1 MECPKLHVGV
11 NIASSV
17 VKGTAYLLE
26 RVTDAKAFCLRLLL
40 MCHELSSDEWE
51 MLRLPGAVAVDNE
64 MMGSNEFPI
73 NSNGS
78 SPRAHP
84 YIGPST
90 RSRKNGGG
98 NESERVVFRGTLGCE
113 EDDAHE
119 QREAEIEQMLRWEAR
134 CFGYEYLGEHE
145 LQQHNSIVS

>member
-1 MECPKLHVGV
+1 
-11 NIASSV
+11 
-17 VKGTAYLLE
+17 
-26 RVTDAKAFCLRLLL
+26 
-40 MCHELSSDEWE
+40 
-51 MLRLPGAVAVDNE
+51 MLRLPGAVAVVNE
-64 MMGSNEFPI
+64 MMGSYVSPI

-78 SPRAHP
+78 SPRGHP
-84 YIGPST
+84 YIGPVT

-98 NESERVVFRGTLGCE
+98 NESERVVFRE

-134 CFGYEYLGEHE
+134 CFGYEYLGENE